1 MNDGEYSPDNY
12 KFSEISAGA
21 IIKNPEMLKFVPDH
35 LKAKKM
41 CKHTVKKLPLGIRY
55 VPDQYKGP
63 YIKYIRGWG
72 RGGDGGEVVDSF
84 CGGHEIF

>member
-12 KFSEISAGA
+12 KFSKSSAGA

-41 CKHTVKKLPLGIRY
+41 CNHTVKKLSLAIRY
-55 VPDQYKGP
+55 VPNQYKGP
-63 YIKYIRGWG
+63 YIKYVGGWG
-72 RGGDGGEVVDSF
+72 RGAVDGLRGSNK
-84 CGGHEIF
+84 IF